1 MQRSF
6 KRSDRK
12 DQVNPKLHVRRDDTV
27 VVISGESK
35 GKHGKVLKA
44 FPKLGRVIVESVA
57 VVTKHQK
64 ARAQG
69 QPGGIIHKES
79 AIDASN
85 VLLVCPK
92 CGKATRNAHK
102 FSADGSKSRA
112 CKKCGAL
119 IDA

>member
-6 KRSDRK
+6 KRSGRK
-12 DQVNPKLHVRRDDTV
+12 DQVNPKLHVRRDDNV
-27 VVISGESK
+27 VVITGVAK
-35 GKHGKVLKA
+35 GKQGKVMKA
-44 FPKLGRVIVESVA
+44 FPKLGRVIVEGVA

-64 ARAQG
+64 ARGQG
-69 QPGGIIHKES
+69 MPGGIIHKEA

-92 CGKATRNAHK
+92 CGKATRNARAVG
-102 FSADGSKSRA
+102 ADGVKSRS